1 MKKLLLATAAAV
13 LLAGPAAAQTYP
25 DRTVTII
32 APFAPGGI
40 IDIASRIVGEALTN
54 RWGQQVIVENR
65 AGGSGFIGAQAAKQA
80 DPDGYTLFA
89 AESGVSLIN
98 ELIFPSVP
106 YAMMEDF
113 IPITTMSDTPI
124 VLAAHKGTGVTTMA
138 QFIEATRAKP
148 HNFSSPANGT
158 LNHLAGEWIA
168 VEGGLQLD
176 HIGYR
181 GGAPAATALASGEVP
196 FGVLAYSSVLP
207 FVQSGDVTMLATTSA
222 ERVAANPN
230 LPTVQEAGIAN
241 VDASQWS
248 AMYAPAGTPKEV
260 VEFLHAEIT
269 AVLNDPAVKERFA
282 KVGASTIPQSQ
293 EDFRAMLDGLR
304 EDFASIVKAAGVTA
318 Q

>member
-1 MKKLLLATAAAV
+1 M
-13 LLAGPAAAQTYP
+13 
-25 DRTVTII
+25 
-32 APFAPGGI
+32 
-40 IDIASRIVGEALTN
+40 
-54 RWGQQVIVENR
+54 
-65 AGGSGFIGAQAAKQA
+65 
-80 DPDGYTLFA
+80 
-89 AESGVSLIN
+89 
-98 ELIFPSVP
+98 
-106 YAMMEDF
+106 
-113 IPITTMSDTPI
+113 
-124 VLAAHKGTGVTTMA
+124 
-138 QFIEATRAKP
+138 
-148 HNFSSPANGT
+148 
-158 LNHLAGEWIA
+158 
-168 VEGGLQLD
+168 QLD

-222 ERVAANPN
+222 ERVAADPN